1 MPFEDSGHVGH
12 SFFNAIQENKLMD
25 AADYLTQMLLRRKD
39 DYTENTE
46 AMKTFILSH
55 LVIGFDLAGR
65 LDRLQ
70 VGVLEKAVDKEV
82 RRYRTR
88 YSRYPD
94 GVSMM
99 MRSIMRGIMA
109 DTGVCVSGTGG
120 RLQDIRHYV
129 QVNYPNPNLSVSS
142 ISERFGIS
150 MSHLSRLF
158 KKDMGVKLNDYI
170 RTERITRAQAL
181 LRDTELSVQEISA
194 LVGFNSASA
203 FIRAYRERTGM
214 TPGAYRERNCAEHAD
229 DESDPPCIR

>member
-12 SFFNAIQENKLMD
+12 CFFNAIQENKLMD
-25 AADYLTQMLLRRKD
+25 AADYLTLMLLRRKD

-65 LDRLQ
+65 LDRLH
-70 VGVLEKAVDKEV
+70 VGALEKFVDKEV
-82 RRYRTR
+82 RRYKTR

-99 MRSIMRGIMA
+99 MRSIMRGVIA
-109 DTGVCVSGTGG
+109 DTETDVPGTGG
-120 RLQDIRHYV
+120 RLHDIQHYV
-129 QVNYPNPNLSVSS
+129 QVNYPDPNLSVSS
-142 ISERFGIS
+142 ISERFGVS

-158 KKDMGVKLNDYI
+158 KKNMGVKLNDYI
-170 RTERITRAQAL
+170 RLERITRAQAL
-181 LRDTELSVQEISA
+181 LRDTELSVREISS

-214 TPGAYRERNCAEHAD
+214 TPGAYRGQNAAGAE
-229 DESDPPCIR
+229 EEVSNT